1 MLHKAVCFA
10 SQVWWIAPAWAV
22 PAAGRGCFGAQAAWG
37 CIFPWDVCLP
47 NKALELLPLRT
58 VVVSLHLSY
67 YSDWRSDFKM
77 ISVCAAETDQ
87 LWQLVLAS
95 ESRVL
100 AEMQS
105 ISRYLTFFLL
115 GFFLSKGKK
124 KRNKIVNAQDVGW
137 WHWPFLWKGGKVQ

>member
-1 MLHKAVCFA
+1 
-10 SQVWWIAPAWAV
+10 
-22 PAAGRGCFGAQAAWG
+22 
-37 CIFPWDVCLP
+37 
-47 NKALELLPLRT
+47 
-58 VVVSLHLSY
+58 
-67 YSDWRSDFKM
+67 M

-105 ISRYLTFFLL
+105 ISRYLTLFLL

-124 KRNKIVNAQDVGW
+124 KGIQ
-137 WHWPFLWKGGKVQ
+137 